1 MKFVKKKH
9 NFFLLKNLGRREVAN
24 IFVLPMC
31 DWLVLESW
39 LWELYVTMNFQ
50 GKRETT
56 IVF

>member
-1 MKFVKKKH
+1 
-9 NFFLLKNLGRREVAN
+9 
-24 IFVLPMC
+24 MC

-56 IVF
+56 IVFWVLNYEIINF